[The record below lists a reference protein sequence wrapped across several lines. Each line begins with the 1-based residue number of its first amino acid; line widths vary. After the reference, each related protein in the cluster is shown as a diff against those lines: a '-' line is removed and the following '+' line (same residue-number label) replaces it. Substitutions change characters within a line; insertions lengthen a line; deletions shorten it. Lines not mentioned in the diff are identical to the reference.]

1 MPYCLLK
8 IGLTIV
14 SNTVSILTDF
24 IVLKKTLLNTQ
35 INKAVL
41 IIKYVSK
48 KTITRSYEY
57 ITIGDDF
64 V

>member
-35 INKAVL
+35 INKSVL